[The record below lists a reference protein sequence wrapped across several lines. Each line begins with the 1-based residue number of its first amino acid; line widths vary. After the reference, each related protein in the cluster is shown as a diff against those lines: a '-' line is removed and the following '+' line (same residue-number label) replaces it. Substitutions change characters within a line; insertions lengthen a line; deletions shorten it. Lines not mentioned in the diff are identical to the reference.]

1 MALET
6 PSKLSIVFVRLTLEK
21 MEVDGVT
28 GPQWKIDIRYE
39 FNFKVVLKG
48 LGCKQRFS
56 QPFFIDFPI
65 NN

>member
-48 LGCKQRFS
+48 LGCK
-56 QPFFIDFPI
+56 
-65 NN
+65 